1 MSVRVPMYACG
12 IGLPRFIPCP
22 ETGKRD
28 EEVEGGLLKSI
39 GLVVFVGCSGEG
51 DILRGLLGRNV

>member
-1 MSVRVPMYACG
+1 MYACG

-39 GLVVFVGCSGEG
+39 GLVVFVVCVGG
-51 DILRGLLGRNV
+51 DTLRGFLIRNV